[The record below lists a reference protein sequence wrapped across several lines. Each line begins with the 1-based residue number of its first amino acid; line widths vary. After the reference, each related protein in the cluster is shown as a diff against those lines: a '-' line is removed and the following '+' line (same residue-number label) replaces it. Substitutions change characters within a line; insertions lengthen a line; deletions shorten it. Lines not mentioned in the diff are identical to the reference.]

1 MMRRSEV
8 IAATKSSAKLKIHLE
23 NDQLIMYGPTTE
35 SSGCVLRGALS
46 LKLSK
51 ATRFKSLILCF
62 HGTISV
68 SWNQREF
75 NDVHFLFLLLLL
87 IRL

>member
-1 MMRRSEV
+1 MRRSAV
-8 IAATKSSAKLKIHLE
+8 TASTTKLKIHLE
-23 NDQLIMYGPTTE
+23 NDQLIMYGSTAE

-51 ATRFKSLILCF
+51 PTRFNSLVLCF
-62 HGTISV
+62 YGTISV

-75 NDVHFLFLLLLL
+75 LIFIIIIIYLFY
-87 IRL
+87 